1 MNQKEAFLNIES
13 YSEYVKHR
21 DEFKGLKIDREVLG
35 HVAKI
40 FPKGSG
46 TKEELLRI
54 LKTGVGE
61 YRLGVD

>member
-1 MNQKEAFLNIES
+1 MSQKEAFLKIGS

-21 DEFKGLKIDREVLG
+21 DEFKGLKIDREVFG

-46 TKEELLRI
+46 TKEELFKDPENRSW
-54 LKTGVGE
+54 
-61 YRLGVD
+61 

>member
-21 DEFKGLKIDREVLG
+21 DEFKGLKIDREVLN
-35 HVAKI
+35 I
-40 FPKGSG
+40 WQRYFPRCPEQK
-46 TKEELLRI
+46 KNCLRI

-61 YRLGVD
+61 HRLGVD

>member
-21 DEFKGLKIDREVLG
+21 DEFKGLKIDQEVLG
-35 HVAKI
+35 HMAKI

-46 TKEELLRI
+46 TKEELFKNPENRSW
-54 LKTGVGE
+54 
-61 YRLGVD
+61 

>member
-21 DEFKGLKIDREVLG
+21 DEFKGLKIDQEVLK
-35 HVAKI
+35 HMAKI
-40 FPKGSG
+40 FPKVSG

-61 YRLGVD
+61 HRLGVD